1 METHL
6 GFNPRDYQLEFHEA
20 AVSHFRSG
28 GTAIMG
34 VSPPRSGKGSIIAM
48 QASMSASKGNQVL
61 VFVHKAELVL
71 EIQKRLRK
79 QFKTDCGILMRGHK
93 IDKTKLIQ
101 VGSVMTMIRRNLDWL
116 NPKLIITDE
125 CHRLPSKSQIGLI
138 NFFKEKGNPR
148 IIGFTATPTREDKL
162 NFIGV
167 FDKIH
172 QITTWRQQLDRKV
185 LVPCVVKAPKGAN
198 LEGIKIKW
206 SAQNGYEFDEA
217 EQAKRFSEER
227 VLSAL
232 YMKWME
238 YTGGRMQTVCFNI
251 NKIHNKTV
259 CEFFQARGVNARYVD
274 EKTPDKER
282 AAILDKFYK
291 GPFCEDPIMFLGNIS
306 IFSEGIDC
314 PTAKCVIDNFMSNS
328 FAKYVQSTSRVAGAM
343 LVDSDN
349 RKWICDYFKVP
360 HGSLG
365 EVGEWLRLPNGK
377 YYKEKAIVLDFGGN
391 TERHGMLQ
399 DYDIVP
405 FDLSGK
411 RKEGGIAPTRKCPEC
426 QTVCYASHK
435 ICPTC
440 GFDFPVIV
448 KKDEK
453 LYADEVEWGEI
464 DNVKGIQNRV
474 AKMTPKEI
482 WSAET
487 HMLRIIALCKG
498 HPPLWPSVILEKRNE
513 IPWFDKSRESQKYLF
528 QYLEEKEIEKG
539 THKTYLELR
548 ERRVYK

>member
-1 METHL
+1 
-6 GFNPRDYQLEFHEA
+6 
-20 AVSHFRSG
+20 
-28 GTAIMG
+28 
-34 VSPPRSGKGSIIAM
+34 
-48 QASMSASKGNQVL
+48 
-61 VFVHKAELVL
+61 
-71 EIQKRLRK
+71 
-79 QFKTDCGILMRGHK
+79 
-93 IDKTKLIQ
+93 
-101 VGSVMTMIRRNLDWL
+101 
-116 NPKLIITDE
+116 
-125 CHRLPSKSQIGLI
+125 
-138 NFFKEKGNPR
+138 
-148 IIGFTATPTREDKL
+148 
-162 NFIGV
+162 
-167 FDKIH
+167 
-172 QITTWRQQLDRKV
+172 
-185 LVPCVVKAPKGAN
+185 
-198 LEGIKIKW
+198 
-206 SAQNGYEFDEA
+206 
-217 EQAKRFSEER
+217 
-227 VLSAL
+227 
-232 YMKWME
+232 
-238 YTGGRMQTVCFNI
+238 
-251 NKIHNKTV
+251 
-259 CEFFQARGVNARYVD
+259 
-274 EKTPDKER
+274 
-282 AAILDKFYK
+282 
-291 GPFCEDPIMFLGNIS
+291 
-306 IFSEGIDC
+306 
-314 PTAKCVIDNFMSNS
+314 
-328 FAKYVQSTSRVAGAM
+328 M

-365 EVGEWLRLPNGK
+365 EVGEWLKLPSGK

-399 DYDIVP
+399 DYDLVP

-426 QTVCYASHK
+426 HTVCYASHK

-513 IPWFDKSRESQKYLF
+513 IPWFDKSKESQKYLF